1 MALTRITI
9 RQIEAVIA
17 VADTASFKL
26 ASERLGMTA
35 QAISQLVA
43 EFENQIGFAMFHR
56 TTRHVELSGA
66 GKALLPFA
74 NTTLRRL
81 QDLQLSARTIK
92 NNLQTIVT
100 VGAPLVLASLVL
112 PTAIRDYRRQHPD
125 VAIRIVDTAVGY
137 LVDGITQGDFDLAV
151 GPDRERHDAVQA
163 RTLFNSRWVL
173 WCAREHPLA
182 TAGNLSWSDLEQH
195 AVVAAS
201 RDYERNITS
210 MAPWAPASASTV
222 PPEIVDNITTALG
235 IAASG
240 EAVTL
245 APE

>member
-17 VADTASFKL
+17 VADTSSFKL

-43 EFENQIGFAMFHR
+43 EFENQIGFAMFDR
-56 TTRHVELSGA
+56 TTRRVELSGA

-81 QDLQLSARTIK
+81 QDLQLSAQTIR

-112 PTAIRDYRRQHPD
+112 PVAIRDYRRQHPE

-151 GPDRERHDAVQA
+151 GPDREKHDAVQA

-182 TAGNLSWSDLEQH
+182 GVESLSWPELERYSL
-195 AVVAAS
+195 VAAS
-201 RDYERNITS
+201 RDHEQSI
-210 MAPWAPASASTV
+210 AS
-222 PPEIVDNITTALG
+222 
-235 IAASG
+235 
-240 EAVTL
+240 
-245 APE
+245 